1 LKVRPTPGDNQSV
14 QRQRSALRCVG
25 LWLAA
30 CGVLIATT
38 ACDSATG
45 PSSDN
50 EDLRLTVTVVPS
62 TVAPGQIATITFTLE
77 NTGDETVNLT
87 FNTGCQVLPYI
98 RVRTTNVIIYPTGG
112 DWSCTAVITQLSLH
126 PGGSVQRVVRVR
138 APSTPGDA
146 EVILPP
152 GEYQTFAR
160 LDDIRVRIQAEPVAF
175 VVQ

>member
-1 LKVRPTPGDNQSV
+1 LKVRAAPGDNRFVRRLQAAIS
-14 QRQRSALRCVG
+14 SFGLFLALC
-25 LWLAA
+25 A
-30 CGVLIATT
+30 VLNATA

-126 PGGSVQRVVRVR
+126 PGGSIQRVVRVR
-138 APSTPGDA
+138 APNTPGDA
-146 EVILPP
+146 DAVLPP

-160 LDDIRVRIQAEPVAF
+160 LDDIRVRIEAEPVAF
-175 VVQ
+175 VIQ

>member
-1 LKVRPTPGDNQSV
+1 LQPITSHEGHVGMRRLAGRSVVR
-14 QRQRSALRCVG
+14 RLAL
-25 LWLAA
+25 

-38 ACDSATG
+38 ACESATG
-45 PSSDN
+45 PSDP
-50 EDLRLTVTVVPS
+50 EDLRLTATIVPS
-62 TVAPGQIATITFTLE
+62 TVAPGQLATITFTLE

-98 RVRTTNVIIYPTGG
+98 RVRTTNVIVYPTGG
-112 DWSCTAVITQLSLH
+112 DWTCTVVITQLSLH

-138 APSTPGDA
+138 APNTPGDA
-146 EVILPP
+146 DVVLAP

>member
-1 LKVRPTPGDNQSV
+1 VGC
-14 QRQRSALRCVG
+14 AL
-25 LWLAA
+25 
-30 CGVLIATT
+30 LIANVS
-38 ACDSATG
+38 CDSATG

-87 FNTGCQVLPYI
+87 FNSGCQILPYI

-112 DWSCTAVITQLSLH
+112 NWACTLVVTQLSLH
-126 PGGSVQRVVRVR
+126 PGGSVQRVVRAR
-138 APSTPGDA
+138 APNTPGDA
-146 EVILPP
+146 DVVLPP
-152 GEYQTFAR
+152 GDYQTFAR
-160 LDDIRVRIQAEPVAF
+160 LDDIRVRIETEPTAL